1 MDDSVVARNSQELD
15 WECPGLILFKKSSLG
30 TGLGISEC
38 CDSQSGWEQTSSMLQ
53 PFATSGVSEDMSMS
67 QQGAVHR
74 QHPWIN
80 RRAAM
85 VATGLLAVMACN
97 VRFDNVRAEDSKASA
112 DSAASTSAEPIVEGV
127 STGPEASVEPETAA
141 EPAALAHRYARI
153 SKRNAFGIKPPVVP
167 PPPEPEKEPPKD
179 RPEFFLTG
187 FTSIR
192 GEKRAFVAYQPKGK
206 PIQYPRALILDDEVN
221 VADGV
226 LKLMSINSVEKTVLI
241 AFNDEEIP
249 LNFKDNAVK
258 VAGSGGA
265 PGGAVPGAPGLPPSA
280 LRGNQPPPPIMN
292 QPGNNAGAMNGG
304 FFPGAVQGGQMPTVI
319 GRGGAVLSGGQ
330 GFGTLQS
337 TPFAAN
343 AIQAGGTAVHGG
355 IEVPSISP
363 SPDQLGGTVPANP
376 SRPRNIQPPPF
387 PGQ

>member
-1 MDDSVVARNSQELD
+1 
-15 WECPGLILFKKSSLG
+15 
-30 TGLGISEC
+30 
-38 CDSQSGWEQTSSMLQ
+38 
-53 PFATSGVSEDMSMS
+53 MSMS
-67 QQGAVHR
+67 QQGAAHR
-74 QHPWIN
+74 QHPWIY
-80 RRAAM
+80 RRDAVVAA
-85 VATGLLAVMACN
+85 GFLAVMACN
-97 VRFDNVRAEDSKASA
+97 VRAEDSKVSA

-153 SKRNAFGIKPPVVP
+153 SKRNAFGIKPPPAAP

-179 RPEFFLTG
+179 RPDFFLTG

-258 VAGSGGA
+258 VPGSSGA
-265 PGGAVPGAPGLPPSA
+265 PGGAAPGAPGLPPSA

>member
-1 MDDSVVARNSQELD
+1 L
-15 WECPGLILFKKSSLG
+15 
-30 TGLGISEC
+30 
-38 CDSQSGWEQTSSMLQ
+38 GWEQTSSMLQ

-74 QHPWIN
+74 QHPWIY
-80 RRAAM
+80 RRAAV
-85 VATGLLAVMACN
+85 VAAGFLAVMACN
-97 VRFDNVRAEDSKASA
+97 VRADNVRAEDSKVSA

-206 PIQYPRALILDDEVN
+206 PIQYPRALILDDEVD

-226 LKLMSINSVEKTVLI
+226 LKLVSIDSVEKTVLI

-258 VAGSGGA
+258 VSGSGGA
-265 PGGAVPGAPGLPPSA
+265 PGGAAPGAPGLPPSA

-343 AIQAGGTAVHGG
+343 AIPAGGTAVHGG

>member
-1 MDDSVVARNSQELD
+1 
-15 WECPGLILFKKSSLG
+15 
-30 TGLGISEC
+30 
-38 CDSQSGWEQTSSMLQ
+38 MLQ

-74 QHPWIN
+74 QHPWIY
-80 RRAAM
+80 RRAAV
-85 VATGLLAVMACN
+85 VAAGFLAVMACN
-97 VRFDNVRAEDSKASA
+97 VRADNVRAEDSKASA

-153 SKRNAFGIKPPVVP
+153 PKRNAFGIKPPAAP
-167 PPPEPEKEPPKD
+167 APPPEPEKEPPKD

-258 VAGSGGA
+258 VSGSGGA
-265 PGGAVPGAPGLPPSA
+265 PGGAAPGAPGLPPSA

-343 AIQAGGTAVHGG
+343 AIPAGGTAVHGG

>member
-1 MDDSVVARNSQELD
+1 
-15 WECPGLILFKKSSLG
+15 
-30 TGLGISEC
+30 
-38 CDSQSGWEQTSSMLQ
+38 
-53 PFATSGVSEDMSMS
+53 
-67 QQGAVHR
+67 
-74 QHPWIN
+74 
-80 RRAAM
+80 M
-85 VATGLLAVMACN
+85 VAAGFLAVMACN
-97 VRFDNVRAEDSKASA
+97 VRAEDSKVSA
-112 DSAASTSAEPIVEGV
+112 DSGASPSAEPIVEGV

-153 SKRNAFGIKPPVVP
+153 PKRNAFGIKPPPAAP

-179 RPEFFLTG
+179 RPDFFLTG

-226 LKLMSINSVEKTVLI
+226 LKLVSIDSIEKTVLI
-241 AFNDEEIP
+241 AFNGEDIP

-258 VAGSGGA
+258 VPGSGGA
-265 PGGAVPGAPGLPPSA
+265 PGGAAPGAPGLPPSA
-280 LRGNQPPPPIMN
+280 LRGNQPPPAIMN
-292 QPGNNAGAMNGG
+292 QPGNTAGAMNGA

-343 AIQAGGTAVHGG
+343 AIQAGGTPVHGG

>member
-1 MDDSVVARNSQELD
+1 
-15 WECPGLILFKKSSLG
+15 
-30 TGLGISEC
+30 
-38 CDSQSGWEQTSSMLQ
+38 
-53 PFATSGVSEDMSMS
+53 MS

-74 QHPWIN
+74 QHPWIY
-80 RRAAM
+80 RRAAV
-85 VATGLLAVMACN
+85 VAAGFLAVMACN
-97 VRFDNVRAEDSKASA
+97 VRADNVRAEDSKVSA

-258 VAGSGGA
+258 VSGSGGA
-265 PGGAVPGAPGLPPSA
+265 PGGAAPGAPGLPPSA

-343 AIQAGGTAVHGG
+343 AIPAGGTAVHGG

>member
-1 MDDSVVARNSQELD
+1 M
-15 WECPGLILFKKSSLG
+15 
-30 TGLGISEC
+30 
-38 CDSQSGWEQTSSMLQ
+38 
-53 PFATSGVSEDMSMS
+53 
-67 QQGAVHR
+67 
-74 QHPWIN
+74 
-80 RRAAM
+80 
-85 VATGLLAVMACN
+85 
-97 VRFDNVRAEDSKASA
+97 
-112 DSAASTSAEPIVEGV
+112 
-127 STGPEASVEPETAA
+127 
-141 EPAALAHRYARI
+141 AHRYARI
-153 SKRNAFGIKPPVVP
+153 PKRNAFGIKPPPAAP

-179 RPEFFLTG
+179 RPDFFLTG

-226 LKLMSINSVEKTVLI
+226 LKLVSIDSIEKTVLI
-241 AFNDEEIP
+241 AFNGEDIP

-258 VAGSGGA
+258 VPGSGGA
-265 PGGAVPGAPGLPPSA
+265 PGGAAPGAPGLPPSA
-280 LRGNQPPPPIMN
+280 LRGNQPPPAIMN
-292 QPGNNAGAMNGG
+292 QPGNNAGAMNGA

-319 GRGGAVLSGGQ
+319 GRGGAVLSGGG

-343 AIQAGGTAVHGG
+343 AIQAGGTPVHGG

>member
-1 MDDSVVARNSQELD
+1 
-15 WECPGLILFKKSSLG
+15 
-30 TGLGISEC
+30 
-38 CDSQSGWEQTSSMLQ
+38 MLQ

-74 QHPWIN
+74 QHPWIY
-80 RRAAM
+80 RRAAV
-85 VATGLLAVMACN
+85 VAAGFLAVMACN
-97 VRFDNVRAEDSKASA
+97 VRAEDSKVSA

-153 SKRNAFGIKPPVVP
+153 SKRNAFGIKPPPAAP

-179 RPEFFLTG
+179 RPDFFLTG

-258 VAGSGGA
+258 VPGSSGA
-265 PGGAVPGAPGLPPSA
+265 PGGAAPGAPGLPPSA

-319 GRGGAVLSGGQ
+319 GRGGAILSGGQ

>member
-1 MDDSVVARNSQELD
+1 
-15 WECPGLILFKKSSLG
+15 
-30 TGLGISEC
+30 
-38 CDSQSGWEQTSSMLQ
+38 MLQ

-74 QHPWIN
+74 QHPWIY
-80 RRAAM
+80 RRAAV
-85 VATGLLAVMACN
+85 VAAGFLAVMACN
-97 VRFDNVRAEDSKASA
+97 VRADNVRAEDSKVSA

-206 PIQYPRALILDDEVN
+206 PIQYPRALILDDEVD

-226 LKLMSINSVEKTVLI
+226 LKLVSIDSVEKTVLI

-258 VAGSGGA
+258 VSGSGGA
-265 PGGAVPGAPGLPPSA
+265 PGGAAPGAPGLPPSA

-343 AIQAGGTAVHGG
+343 AIPAGGTAVHGG

>member
-1 MDDSVVARNSQELD
+1 
-15 WECPGLILFKKSSLG
+15 
-30 TGLGISEC
+30 
-38 CDSQSGWEQTSSMLQ
+38 
-53 PFATSGVSEDMSMS
+53 MS

-74 QHPWIN
+74 QHPWIY
-80 RRAAM
+80 RRAAV
-85 VATGLLAVMACN
+85 VAAGFLAVMACN
-97 VRFDNVRAEDSKASA
+97 VRADNVRAEDSKASA

-258 VAGSGGA
+258 VPGSGGA
-265 PGGAVPGAPGLPPSA
+265 PGGAAPGAPGLPPSA

-343 AIQAGGTAVHGG
+343 AIPAGGTAVHGG

>member
-1 MDDSVVARNSQELD
+1 
-15 WECPGLILFKKSSLG
+15 
-30 TGLGISEC
+30 
-38 CDSQSGWEQTSSMLQ
+38 
-53 PFATSGVSEDMSMS
+53 
-67 QQGAVHR
+67 
-74 QHPWIN
+74 
-80 RRAAM
+80 
-85 VATGLLAVMACN
+85 
-97 VRFDNVRAEDSKASA
+97 
-112 DSAASTSAEPIVEGV
+112 
-127 STGPEASVEPETAA
+127 
-141 EPAALAHRYARI
+141 
-153 SKRNAFGIKPPVVP
+153 
-167 PPPEPEKEPPKD
+167 
-179 RPEFFLTG
+179 
-187 FTSIR
+187 
-192 GEKRAFVAYQPKGK
+192 VAYQPKGK

-258 VAGSGGA
+258 VSGSGGA
-265 PGGAVPGAPGLPPSA
+265 PGGATPGAPGLPPSA

-343 AIQAGGTAVHGG
+343 AIPAGGTAVHGG

>member
-1 MDDSVVARNSQELD
+1 
-15 WECPGLILFKKSSLG
+15 
-30 TGLGISEC
+30 
-38 CDSQSGWEQTSSMLQ
+38 MLQ

-74 QHPWIN
+74 QHPWIY
-80 RRAAM
+80 RRAAV
-85 VATGLLAVMACN
+85 VAAGFLAVMACN
-97 VRFDNVRAEDSKASA
+97 VRAEDSKVSA

-153 SKRNAFGIKPPVVP
+153 SKRNAFGIKPPPAAP

-179 RPEFFLTG
+179 RPDFFLTG

-258 VAGSGGA
+258 VPGSSGA
-265 PGGAVPGAPGLPPSA
+265 PGGAAPGAPGLPPSA

>member
-1 MDDSVVARNSQELD
+1 
-15 WECPGLILFKKSSLG
+15 
-30 TGLGISEC
+30 
-38 CDSQSGWEQTSSMLQ
+38 
-53 PFATSGVSEDMSMS
+53 MS

-97 VRFDNVRAEDSKASA
+97 VRADNIRAEDLKAPA
-112 DSAASTSAEPIVEGV
+112 DSTASPSSEPAVEAV
-127 STGPEASVEPETAA
+127 STGPEASVDPETEA

-153 SKRNAFGIKPPVVP
+153 PKRNAFGIKPPPAAP
-167 PPPEPEKEPPKD
+167 PPPEPEKE
-179 RPEFFLTG
+179 
-187 FTSIR
+187 
-192 GEKRAFVAYQPKGK
+192 
-206 PIQYPRALILDDEVN
+206 
-221 VADGV
+221 
-226 LKLMSINSVEKTVLI
+226 
-241 AFNDEEIP
+241 
-249 LNFKDNAVK
+249 DNAVK
-258 VAGSGGA
+258 VPGSGGA
-265 PGGAVPGAPGLPPSA
+265 PGGAAPGAPGLPPSA
-280 LRGNQPPPPIMN
+280 LRGNQPPPAIMN
-292 QPGNNAGAMNGG
+292 QPGNNAGAMNGA

-319 GRGGAVLSGGQ
+319 GRGGAVLSGGG

>member
-1 MDDSVVARNSQELD
+1 
-15 WECPGLILFKKSSLG
+15 
-30 TGLGISEC
+30 
-38 CDSQSGWEQTSSMLQ
+38 
-53 PFATSGVSEDMSMS
+53 MS

-74 QHPWIN
+74 QHPWIY
-80 RRAAM
+80 RRAAVV
-85 VATGLLAVMACN
+85 VAGFLAVMACN
-97 VRFDNVRAEDSKASA
+97 VRADNVRAEDSKASA
-112 DSAASTSAEPIVEGV
+112 DSGASTSAEPIVEGV

-226 LKLMSINSVEKTVLI
+226 LKLVSIDSVEKTVLI

-258 VAGSGGA
+258 VSGSGGA
-265 PGGAVPGAPGLPPSA
+265 PGGAAPGAPGLPPSA

-343 AIQAGGTAVHGG
+343 AIPAGGTAVHGG

>member
-1 MDDSVVARNSQELD
+1 
-15 WECPGLILFKKSSLG
+15 
-30 TGLGISEC
+30 
-38 CDSQSGWEQTSSMLQ
+38 
-53 PFATSGVSEDMSMS
+53 
-67 QQGAVHR
+67 
-74 QHPWIN
+74 
-80 RRAAM
+80 M
-85 VATGLLAVMACN
+85 VAAGFLAVMACN
-97 VRFDNVRAEDSKASA
+97 VRADNVRAEDSKAFA
-112 DSAASTSAEPIVEGV
+112 DSASSPSAEPIVEGV
-127 STGPEASVEPETAA
+127 SPSAEASVEPETAA

-206 PIQYPRALILDDEVN
+206 PIQYPRALILEDEVN

-226 LKLMSINSVEKTVLI
+226 LKLVSIDSIEKTVLI
-241 AFNDEEIP
+241 AFNGEDIP

-258 VAGSGGA
+258 VPGSGGA
-265 PGGAVPGAPGLPPSA
+265 PGGAAPGAPGLPPSA
-280 LRGNQPPPPIMN
+280 LRGNQPPPAIMN
-292 QPGNNAGAMNGG
+292 QPGNNAGAMNGA

-343 AIQAGGTAVHGG
+343 AIQAGGTPVHGG

>member
-1 MDDSVVARNSQELD
+1 
-15 WECPGLILFKKSSLG
+15 
-30 TGLGISEC
+30 
-38 CDSQSGWEQTSSMLQ
+38 
-53 PFATSGVSEDMSMS
+53 MSMS

-74 QHPWIN
+74 QHPWIY
-80 RRAAM
+80 RRAAV
-85 VATGLLAVMACN
+85 VAAGFLAVMACN
-97 VRFDNVRAEDSKASA
+97 VRAEDSKVSA

-153 SKRNAFGIKPPVVP
+153 SKRNAFGIKPPPAAP

-179 RPEFFLTG
+179 RPDFFLTG

-258 VAGSGGA
+258 VPGSSGA
-265 PGGAVPGAPGLPPSA
+265 PGGAAPGAPGLPPSA

-304 FFPGAVQGGQMPTVI
+304 FFPGAVQGGQRPTVI
-319 GRGGAVLSGGQ
+319 GRGGAVLSGGG

>member
-1 MDDSVVARNSQELD
+1 
-15 WECPGLILFKKSSLG
+15 
-30 TGLGISEC
+30 
-38 CDSQSGWEQTSSMLQ
+38 
-53 PFATSGVSEDMSMS
+53 
-67 QQGAVHR
+67 
-74 QHPWIN
+74 
-80 RRAAM
+80 
-85 VATGLLAVMACN
+85 
-97 VRFDNVRAEDSKASA
+97 
-112 DSAASTSAEPIVEGV
+112 VEGV

-258 VAGSGGA
+258 VSGSGGA
-265 PGGAVPGAPGLPPSA
+265 PGGAAPGAPGLPPSA

-343 AIQAGGTAVHGG
+343 AIPAGGTAVHGG

>member
-1 MDDSVVARNSQELD
+1 VVAA
-15 WECPGLILFKKSSLG
+15 GF
-30 TGLGISEC
+30 
-38 CDSQSGWEQTSSMLQ
+38 
-53 PFATSGVSEDMSMS
+53 
-67 QQGAVHR
+67 
-74 QHPWIN
+74 
-80 RRAAM
+80 
-85 VATGLLAVMACN
+85 LAVMACN
-97 VRFDNVRAEDSKASA
+97 VRADNVRAEDSKVSA

-258 VAGSGGA
+258 VSGSGGA
-265 PGGAVPGAPGLPPSA
+265 PGGAAPGAPGLPPSA

-343 AIQAGGTAVHGG
+343 AIPAGGTAVHGG

>member
-1 MDDSVVARNSQELD
+1 
-15 WECPGLILFKKSSLG
+15 
-30 TGLGISEC
+30 
-38 CDSQSGWEQTSSMLQ
+38 
-53 PFATSGVSEDMSMS
+53 MS

-74 QHPWIN
+74 QHPWIY
-80 RRAAM
+80 RRAAV
-85 VATGLLAVMACN
+85 VAAGFLAVMACN
-97 VRFDNVRAEDSKASA
+97 VRADNVRAEDSKASA

-153 SKRNAFGIKPPVVP
+153 PKRNAFGIKPPAAP
-167 PPPEPEKEPPKD
+167 APPPEPEKEPPKD

-258 VAGSGGA
+258 VPGSGGA
-265 PGGAVPGAPGLPPSA
+265 PGGAAPGAPGLPPSA

-319 GRGGAVLSGGQ
+319 GRG
-330 GFGTLQS
+330 
-337 TPFAAN
+337 
-343 AIQAGGTAVHGG
+343 
-355 IEVPSISP
+355 
-363 SPDQLGGTVPANP
+363 
-376 SRPRNIQPPPF
+376 
-387 PGQ
+387 

>member
-1 MDDSVVARNSQELD
+1 
-15 WECPGLILFKKSSLG
+15 
-30 TGLGISEC
+30 
-38 CDSQSGWEQTSSMLQ
+38 
-53 PFATSGVSEDMSMS
+53 MS
-67 QQGAVHR
+67 QQGALHR
-74 QHPWIN
+74 QHPWIY
-80 RRAAM
+80 RRAAV
-85 VATGLLAVMACN
+85 VAAGFLAVMACN
-97 VRFDNVRAEDSKASA
+97 VRADNVRAEDSKAFA
-112 DSAASTSAEPIVEGV
+112 DSASSPSAEPIVEGV
-127 STGPEASVEPETAA
+127 SPSAEASVEPETAA

-249 LNFKDNAVK
+249 LNFKNNAVK
-258 VAGSGGA
+258 VPGSSGSA
-265 PGGAVPGAPGLPPSA
+265 PGAPGLPPSV

-292 QPGNNAGAMNGG
+292 QPGNNSGAMNGA

-355 IEVPSISP
+355 IEVPSVSP

-376 SRPRNIQPPPF
+376 SRPGRNIPPPPPAPF
-387 PGQ
+387 PGFPGQ

>member
-1 MDDSVVARNSQELD
+1 
-15 WECPGLILFKKSSLG
+15 
-30 TGLGISEC
+30 
-38 CDSQSGWEQTSSMLQ
+38 MLQ

-74 QHPWIN
+74 QHPWIY
-80 RRAAM
+80 RRAAV
-85 VATGLLAVMACN
+85 VAAGFLAVMACN
-97 VRFDNVRAEDSKASA
+97 VRADNVRAEDSKASA

-258 VAGSGGA
+258 VSGSGGA
-265 PGGAVPGAPGLPPSA
+265 PGGAAPGAPGLPPSA

-343 AIQAGGTAVHGG
+343 AIPAGGTAVHGG

>member
-1 MDDSVVARNSQELD
+1 
-15 WECPGLILFKKSSLG
+15 
-30 TGLGISEC
+30 
-38 CDSQSGWEQTSSMLQ
+38 MLQ

-74 QHPWIN
+74 QHPWIY
-80 RRAAM
+80 RRAAV
-85 VATGLLAVMACN
+85 VAAGFLAVMACN
-97 VRFDNVRAEDSKASA
+97 VRADNVRAEDSKVSA

-241 AFNDEEIP
+241 AFNDEEIR

-258 VAGSGGA
+258 VSGSGGA
-265 PGGAVPGAPGLPPSA
+265 PGGAAPGAPGLPPSA

-343 AIQAGGTAVHGG
+343 AIPAGGTAVHGG

>member
-1 MDDSVVARNSQELD
+1 
-15 WECPGLILFKKSSLG
+15 
-30 TGLGISEC
+30 
-38 CDSQSGWEQTSSMLQ
+38 
-53 PFATSGVSEDMSMS
+53 MS

-74 QHPWIN
+74 QHPWIY
-80 RRAAM
+80 RRAAV
-85 VATGLLAVMACN
+85 VAAGFLAVMACN
-97 VRFDNVRAEDSKASA
+97 VRAEDSKVSA

-153 SKRNAFGIKPPVVP
+153 SKRNAFGIKPPPAAP

-179 RPEFFLTG
+179 RPDFFLTG

-258 VAGSGGA
+258 VPGSSGA
-265 PGGAVPGAPGLPPSA
+265 PGGAAPGAPGLPPSA

>member
-1 MDDSVVARNSQELD
+1 
-15 WECPGLILFKKSSLG
+15 
-30 TGLGISEC
+30 
-38 CDSQSGWEQTSSMLQ
+38 MLQ

-85 VATGLLAVMACN
+85 VAAGFLAVMACN
-97 VRFDNVRAEDSKASA
+97 VRADNVRAEDSKVSA

-153 SKRNAFGIKPPVVP
+153 PKRNAFGIKPPPAAP

-179 RPEFFLTG
+179 RPDFFLTG

-241 AFNDEEIP
+241 AFNGEDIP

-258 VAGSGGA
+258 VPGSSGA
-265 PGGAVPGAPGLPPSA
+265 PGGAAPGAPGLPPSA

-292 QPGNNAGAMNGG
+292 QPGNNTGAMNGG

-376 SRPRNIQPPPF
+376 SRPRNIPPPPF